1 MLFHKIDKII
11 TNLSKKLFFTIS
23 TIIQFAFA
31 FALIYISLQLF
42 INYNDANKKI
52 TNSFGENQLFSIQ
65 NNEDYAKKL
74 YKKNNIDDYN
84 NFYNYINKNYKIINM
99 LEDNFFVTDFDNIE
113 NFVIPN
119 TPVTNVGEDNYYI
132 LNSLTVNNN
141 YFENFNI
148 KLSNG
153 RNFNYDDYNP
163 KDNASEVPII
173 LGNDYSEIFKINDKI
188 HFYDSYSNSKKTGT
202 IIGFLEKGQFYIK
215 KPVAIENIVSLDKTV
230 LIPSQPIKENNQD
243 IINNKATNLNNL
255 KLYLQI
261 TNSYFVDL
269 NDSDISNLKEQ
280 SNKFNF
286 FDISIVSMDDSISIF
301 KEIFKQQQIIYISI
315 LILILLISSI
325 SMITNII
332 NSINDRKR
340 EFGIYFAMGATK
352 KYIIDLVVYEIFILI
367 FSAALLST
375 LIIKYFNPSD
385 INIFDINTYGL
396 MCVIVLII
404 SMLISLIPLLKI
416 KNTPMSSLLREE

>member
-243 IINNKATNLNNL
+243 IINNKLTNLNNL

-269 NDSDISNLKEQ
+269 NDSDILNLKEQ
-280 SNKFNF
+280 STKFNF

>member
-11 TNLSKKLFFTIS
+11 TNLSQKLFFTIS

-42 INYNDANKKI
+42 INYIDANKKI

-65 NNEDYAKKL
+65 SNEDYAKKL

-113 NFVIPN
+113 NFVVPN

-153 RNFNYDDYNP
+153 RKFNYDDYNP
-163 KDNASEVPII
+163 KDNDSEIPII
-173 LGNDYSEIFKINDKI
+173 LGSDYSEIFKINDKI

-243 IINNKATNLNNL
+243 IINNKSTNLNNL

-396 MCVIVLII
+396 MCLIVLII

>member
-243 IINNKATNLNNL
+243 IINNKLTNLNNL

-261 TNSYFVDL
+261 TNFYFVDL
-269 NDSDISNLKEQ
+269 NDSDILNLKEQ
-280 SNKFNF
+280 STKFNF

>member
-11 TNLSKKLFFTIS
+11 TNLSQKLFFTIS

-42 INYNDANKKI
+42 INYIDANKKI
-52 TNSFGENQLFSIQ
+52 NNSFGENQLFSIQ

-113 NFVIPN
+113 NFVVPN

-153 RNFNYDDYNP
+153 RKFNYDDYNP
-163 KDNASEVPII
+163 KDNDSEIPII
-173 LGNDYSEIFKINDKI
+173 LGSDYSEIFKINDKI

-243 IINNKATNLNNL
+243 ILNNKSTNLNNL

-396 MCVIVLII
+396 MCLIVLII

>member
-113 NFVIPN
+113 NFVVPN

-163 KDNASEVPII
+163 KDNASEIPII

-243 IINNKATNLNNL
+243 IINNKSTNLNNL

-269 NDSDISNLKEQ
+269 NDSDILNLKEQ
-280 SNKFNF
+280 STKFNF

>member
-84 NFYNYINKNYKIINM
+84 NFYNYINKNYEIINM

-113 NFVIPN
+113 NFVVPN

-153 RNFNYDDYNP
+153 RKFNYDDYNP
-163 KDNASEVPII
+163 KDNTSEIPII
-173 LGNDYSEIFKINDKI
+173 LGSDYSEIFKINDKI

-286 FDISIVSMDDSISIF
+286 FDISIVSMDDSISMF

-375 LIIKYFNPSD
+375 LIIKYFNLSD

-396 MCVIVLII
+396 MCLIVLII

>member
-11 TNLSKKLFFTIS
+11 TNLSQKLFFTIS

-42 INYNDANKKI
+42 INYIDANKKI

-113 NFVIPN
+113 NFVVPN

-153 RNFNYDDYNP
+153 RKFNYDDYNP
-163 KDNASEVPII
+163 KDNDSEIPII
-173 LGNDYSEIFKINDKI
+173 LGSDYSEIFKINDKI

-243 IINNKATNLNNL
+243 ILNNKSTNLNNL

-396 MCVIVLII
+396 MCLIVLII

>member
-11 TNLSKKLFFTIS
+11 TNLSQKLFFTIS

-42 INYNDANKKI
+42 INYIDANKKI

-113 NFVIPN
+113 NFVVPN

-153 RNFNYDDYNP
+153 RKFNYDDYNP
-163 KDNASEVPII
+163 KDNDSEIPII
-173 LGNDYSEIFKINDKI
+173 LGSDYSEIFKINDKI

-243 IINNKATNLNNL
+243 ILNNKSTNLNNL

-396 MCVIVLII
+396 MCLIVLII

-416 KNTPMSSLLREE
+416 KNTPMSILLREE

>member
-11 TNLSKKLFFTIS
+11 TNLSQKLFFTIS

-42 INYNDANKKI
+42 INYIDANKKI

-99 LEDNFFVTDFDNIE
+99 LEDNFFVTDLDNIE
-113 NFVIPN
+113 NFVVPN

-153 RNFNYDDYNP
+153 RKFNYDDYNP
-163 KDNASEVPII
+163 KDNDSEIPII
-173 LGNDYSEIFKINDKI
+173 LGSDYSEIFKINDKI

-243 IINNKATNLNNL
+243 ILNNKSTNLNNL

-396 MCVIVLII
+396 MCLIVLII

>member
-243 IINNKATNLNNL
+243 IINNKLTNLNNL

-261 TNSYFVDL
+261 TNFYFVDL
-269 NDSDISNLKEQ
+269 NDSDILNLKEQ
-280 SNKFNF
+280 STKFNF

-404 SMLISLIPLLKI
+404 SMLII

>member
-52 TNSFGENQLFSIQ
+52 TNSFGENKLFSIQ

-113 NFVIPN
+113 NFVVPN

-163 KDNASEVPII
+163 KDNASEIPII

-243 IINNKATNLNNL
+243 IINNKSTNLNNL

-269 NDSDISNLKEQ
+269 NDSDILNLKEQ
-280 SNKFNF
+280 STKFNF

>member
-11 TNLSKKLFFTIS
+11 TNLSQKLFFTIS

-42 INYNDANKKI
+42 INYIDANKKI

-65 NNEDYAKKL
+65 NNEDSAKKL

-113 NFVIPN
+113 NFVVPN

-153 RNFNYDDYNP
+153 RKFNYDDYNP
-163 KDNASEVPII
+163 KDNDSEIPII
-173 LGNDYSEIFKINDKI
+173 LGSDYSEIFKINDKI

-243 IINNKATNLNNL
+243 ILNNKSTNLNNL

-396 MCVIVLII
+396 MCLIVLII

>member
-1 MLFHKIDKII
+1 
-11 TNLSKKLFFTIS
+11 
-23 TIIQFAFA
+23 
-31 FALIYISLQLF
+31 
-42 INYNDANKKI
+42 
-52 TNSFGENQLFSIQ
+52 
-65 NNEDYAKKL
+65 
-74 YKKNNIDDYN
+74 
-84 NFYNYINKNYKIINM
+84 M

-113 NFVIPN
+113 NFVVPN

-153 RNFNYDDYNP
+153 RKFNYDDYNP
-163 KDNASEVPII
+163 KDNDSEIPII
-173 LGNDYSEIFKINDKI
+173 LGSDYSEIFKINDKI

-243 IINNKATNLNNL
+243 IINNKSTNLNNL

-396 MCVIVLII
+396 MCLIVLII